1 MRSSTRTSQTA
12 STSKT
17 PAPRHAGHVLEDADR
32 GGHVLFARVSGDSN
46 AVHTDEKF
54 AATTSFGGRVT
65 HGLPTASVIY
75 AAIANRVGSDVEST
89 H

>member
-1 MRSSTRTSQTA
+1 
-12 STSKT
+12 
-17 PAPRHAGHVLEDADR
+17 
-32 GGHVLFARVSGDSN
+32 VSGDSN